1 MLLNRLECALMNN
14 PIRAVVQRR
23 LEAHRLLSLGGRKS
37 GGVAR
42 EIGCGRGVGI
52 QKHLGLESSTRRA
65 MLSSSGSAGR
75 RWAN

>member
-1 MLLNRLECALMNN
+1 MLLNRLEYALMNN

-23 LEAHRLLSLGGRKS
+23 LEAHRLLSLGGRMS

-52 QKHLGLESSTRRA
+52 ELILDMFGAERVDAFDMDPR
-65 MLSSSGSAGR
+65 G
-75 RWAN
+75 